1 MIILDM
7 RTVVLLNVIIYVIC
21 TLLIVQLWL
30 QNRHRFA
37 GTHFW
42 VFAFVL
48 QTAAIAL
55 IVLRGTIPD
64 FISVVLANTLV
75 FAGAILGYM
84 GLERF
89 VEKIRSQL
97 HNYVLLALY
106 AGAFVYATFINP
118 DMHLRIFILSL
129 GLLIISLQCL
139 WLLWH
144 RVEPDMRPMTSGV
157 GLGLVFGGYCLVSA
171 VRIAEYFV
179 AAPAGDD
186 FFHSGFFQTMVLVS
200 YQILFIL
207 FTYGLILMVNKR
219 LYMAIRA
226 QEEKFAKAFHSA
238 PYAITLTRLSDGAL
252 VDVNE
257 GFVTITGYGRAEVL
271 GKNTMDL
278 HIWQDAADRNTVIE
292 ILSSTGRV
300 HGMELSF
307 RKKTGEAFT
316 GLVHAET
323 ILIDGKRHILSSIGD
338 ITERKEAEEALR
350 ESENRYRDLST
361 IDDLTALY
369 NSRHFYQQLRTEIDR
384 ADRYGQPLTLLLLD
398 LDDFKTFNDCYGHV
412 EGDRVLS
419 RLGQIVKGCL
429 RQTDSAYRYG
439 GEEFTILL
447 PMTAGRDGI
456 VIAERIRT
464 ALKKEPFFPT
474 PDQEVHLTI
483 SIGIAQHR
491 PPEEMKVFIHRVD
504 QLMYEGKKEGKDRVC
519 AES

>member
-7 RTVVLLNVIIYVIC
+7 RTVILLNVVVYIIC

-37 GTHFW
+37 GTAFW
-42 VFAFVL
+42 GFSFVL
-48 QTAAIAL
+48 QTAALVL
-55 IVLRGTIPD
+55 IVLRGAIPD
-64 FISVVLANTLV
+64 WISIVLANILI
-75 FAGAILGYM
+75 FAGALLCYM

-89 VEKIRSQL
+89 VEKIGTQL
-97 HNYVLLALY
+97 HNYVLFALY
-106 AGAFVYATFINP
+106 AGALVYATYIHP
-118 DMHLRIFILSL
+118 DLHQRILILSA

-139 WLLWH
+139 WLLWR
-144 RVEPDMRPMTSGV
+144 RVDPDMRPVTVGV
-157 GLGLVFGGYCLVSA
+157 GLGLVFGGQCLVSV
-171 VRIAEYFV
+171 VRIVGYFA

-186 FFHSGFFQTMVLVS
+186 LFHAGTIQTLVLVS
-200 YQILFIL
+200 YQMLFIL
-207 FTYGLILMVNKR
+207 LTYSLILMVNKR
-219 LYMAIRA
+219 LYMAISA

-257 GFVTITGYGRAEVL
+257 GFVAMTGYGRAEVL

-278 HIWQDAADRNTVIE
+278 HIWQDAGDRNMVVE
-292 ILSSTGRV
+292 ILSRTGRV

-323 ILIDGKRHILSSIGD
+323 ILIDGKKHILSSIGD
-338 ITERKEAEEALR
+338 ITERKKAEEALR
-350 ESENRYRDLST
+350 ESKNRYRDLST

-369 NSRHFYQQLRTEIDR
+369 NSRHFYHQLRVEIGR
-384 ADRYGQPLTLLLLD
+384 ADRSGQPLTLLLLD

-464 ALKKEPFFPT
+464 ELKKEPFSPT
-474 PDQEVHLTI
+474 PGQDVHLTI
-483 SIGIAQHR
+483 SIGIAQYR
-491 PPEEMKVFIHRVD
+491 QQEEMKVFVHRVD